1 VSRAERS
8 GPATFDRLR
17 RALRGLFGMPDYE
30 RYLEH
35 MRRCHPDAAPLTE
48 REFHRHAIDRR
59 YGAARARCC

>member
-1 VSRAERS
+1 MSRVGRSSRATLERL
-8 GPATFDRLR
+8 G
-17 RALRGLFGMPDYE
+17 RALRGLFGMPDYA

-35 MRRCHPDAAPLTE
+35 MRRCHPDVSPLTE